1 MTTTTQHAIG
11 TFCWPELATS
21 DQAGAKAFY
30 AALFGWTPSDSPMGD
45 GNVYTV
51 FKKGDRDAA
60 ALYQMRKEQAGTP
73 PHWGAY
79 VAVDNADD
87 AAALATRLGGKVA
100 MAPFDVMENGRMAVI
115 QDPQGAMVALWQ
127 AKEHAGAG
135 VLDEPGALCWTE
147 LMTTDTAAAARFYTG
162 LFGWTA
168 ESTPMGAAAY
178 TVFKR
183 GDKSAAGMMAISPEM
198 GPMPPNWLGYFAV
211 QDCDQSVARAIMLGG
226 QVAVSP
232 TDVPTVGRFAV
243 LHDPQGATFAIL
255 GQPKQGS

>member
-115 QDPQGAMVALWQ
+115 QDPQGAFVAVWQ
-127 AKEHAGAG
+127 AKQHSGIG
-135 VLDEPGALCWTE
+135 VVDESGALCWTE
-147 LMTTDTAAAARFYTG
+147 LMTNDIAGARKFYTAM
-162 LFGWTA
+162 FGWTA
-168 ESTPMGAAAY
+168 EDMAMGPQTY

-183 GDKSAAGMMAISPEM
+183 DGKSKAGMMAITPEM
-198 GPMPPNWLGYFAV
+198 GPLPPYWLSYFAV
-211 QDCDQSVARAIMLGG
+211 RDTDAMVAKAIMLRGT
-226 QVAVSP
+226 VVVP
-232 TDVPTVGRFAV
+232 PVDVPGVGRFAV

-255 GQPKQGS
+255 GEAGKA